1 MANPLTLQSIDST
14 VPTLQ
19 PDRRRHRRIELAL
32 AGRFM
37 RENGNEFA
45 CRLKDISVGGAA
57 ILTEAD
63 VQPGENIVAYVDEI
77 GRLEGPVFRRSTD
90 GFVLT
95 LRQTPRG
102 RERLAAQLMWLT
114 NKDELDSVDR
124 RRPGHSR
131 VAVGTKESVL
141 VLRDNRAFP
150 CTILDLSISGAAV
163 ETSVRP
169 PIGAFLH
176 LGHLDCQVI
185 RYHDTGVAVAF
196 SQIQDSAELGSMF
209 GL

>member
-176 LGHLDCQVI
+176 LGH
-185 RYHDTGVAVAF
+185 
-196 SQIQDSAELGSMF
+196 QIGRAHV
-209 GL
+209 